1 MATKP
6 VTLDDHWHIA
16 GRSYSEVVLRETTTL
31 DIVEAREEA
40 EEAREVIMADG
51 RSEITIVASPMR
63 AAVALI
69 RRQIVSL
76 DGEEIP
82 IVRAMLRGLSPRDF
96 NKICSAIEDLDQSV
110 LAVGRSATRGRD
122 DSSGADA

>member
-51 RSEITIVASPMR
+51 RSEVTIVASPMR
-63 AAVALI
+63 AAIALI
-69 RRQIVSL
+69 SRQIVSL

-82 IVRAMLRGLSPRDF
+82 IIRPMLRGLSTRDF
-96 NKICSAIEDLDQSV
+96 NKICSAIEELDQSV
-110 LAVGRSATRGRD
+110 MAVGRSVTRGRD
-122 DSSGADA
+122 DAGGAGS

>member
-6 VTLDDHWHIA
+6 VTLD

-51 RSEITIVASPMR
+51 RSEVTIVASPMR
-63 AAVALI
+63 AAIALI
-69 RRQIVSL
+69 TRQIVSL

-82 IVRAMLRGLSPRDF
+82 IVRSILRGLSTRDF
-96 NKICSAIEDLDQSV
+96 NKICSAIEELDQSV
-110 LAVGRSATRGRD
+110 MAVGRSVTRGRD

>member
-16 GRSYSEVVLRETTTL
+16 GRSYSEVLLRETTTL

-40 EEAREVIMADG
+40 EEAREVIMANG
-51 RSEITIVASPMR
+51 RSEVTIVASPMR

-69 RRQIVSL
+69 QKQIVSL

-82 IVRAMLRGLSPRDF
+82 ITRGMLRGLSPRDF